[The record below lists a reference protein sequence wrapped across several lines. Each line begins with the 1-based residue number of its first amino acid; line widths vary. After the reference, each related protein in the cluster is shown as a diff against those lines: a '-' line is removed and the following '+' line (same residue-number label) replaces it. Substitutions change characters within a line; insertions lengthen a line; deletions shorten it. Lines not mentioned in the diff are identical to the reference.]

1 MITSNI
7 DSKVE
12 YAITNNIDKS
22 DLNHEAFVYNAKIY
36 NKHIKFVL
44 GTPRFDFLSNNIMY
58 FNIYLAN
65 NGSVI
70 SKIGIYETTN
80 TDYASLLDANGD
92 VDLNKMSEPIIFSF
106 AKPLIMNNYELI
118 DKFET
123 MSNASDFNST
133 DDGSNVSDVESISGD
148 DDDDDNDDDDDDDDT
163 SKKPQKLVSASYDLM
178 EVNSQTKEESD
189 YEMSKYEEDP
199 SHKWI
204 NKYLRSNKYE
214 ILDNEGGGDC
224 FFAVLRDALRS
235 VKIETSVKSIR
246 EKLANEVDEEILATY
261 KEFFGL
267 FYNNMKSIQTQL
279 KEHKKKHYT
288 LKKMILATPDGPDKI
303 KMISDAKSNFD
314 NMSLIS
320 DQNKELE
327 ELTREFEFMKDVET
341 IEDLKKVI
349 MEVGGKY
356 WADNWAV
363 VTLERLYKVKFIVLS
378 QDHFLN
384 GEKELVLQCSEADKK
399 LQAQGIF
406 EPSYYIITDYIKGV
420 HYKLITYDKNIK
432 RGALTFN
439 ELPYRIKEL
448 VLEKCM
454 ERGAGLYVLIPDFKT
469 FANTN
474 GVQTSTI
481 SKTSGYDSLVNTKT
495 PKSQDYS
502 DSIII
507 QIYSK
512 SKHEKVG
519 EGSGESIK
527 PELKTSKNV
536 LELNNKKKY
545 PDWRRKIDNDYLV
558 PNLVIDGNNWAS
570 VKHYMLGSRF
580 KELVDLHSKF
590 MKNGDVGTNSEDALK
605 LYNSNIVKKS
615 VKNVIL
621 NDEEFKKIESGLL
634 EKALYSK
641 FTQNDELREILL
653 LTGDALIN
661 VFKQTKGTSPALEL
675 MKVRKLIGK

>member
-148 DDDDDNDDDDDDDDT
+148 DDDDDDEDDT

-267 FYNNMKSIQTQL
+267 FYNSMKSIQTQL

-314 NMSLIS
+314 NMSSLS

-406 EPSYYIITDYIKGV
+406 EPSYYIMTDYIKGV

-481 SKTSGYDSLVNTKT
+481 SKTSNYDSLVNTKT

-621 NDEEFKKIESGLL
+621 NDEEFKKIESSLL

>member
-12 YAITNNIDKS
+12 YAIINNIDKS
-22 DLNHEAFVYNAKIY
+22 DLNHEAYVYNAKIY

-65 NGSVI
+65 NGSVV
-70 SKIGIYETTN
+70 SKIGIYETNN
-80 TDYASLLDANGD
+80 TDYASLLDSNGD

-106 AKPLIMNNYELI
+106 AKPLIMNNYELV

-133 DDGSNVSDVESISGD
+133 DDGSNISDVESINTSD
-148 DDDDDNDDDDDDDDT
+148 DETDDIGAVNE
-163 SKKPQKLVSASYDLM
+163 KPLKLISESYDLM
-178 EVNSQTKEESD
+178 ELNSQTKEESD
-189 YEMSKYEEDP
+189 YEISKYEEDP

-204 NKYLRSNKYE
+204 NNYLRSNKYE

-235 VKIETSVKSIR
+235 VKIDTTVKSIR
-246 EKLANEVDEEILATY
+246 EKLANEVTEEILATY
-261 KEFFGL
+261 KEFFEL
-267 FYNNMKSIQTQL
+267 FYNSMKTTQTQL
-279 KEHKKKHYT
+279 KEHKKKHLT
-288 LKKMILATPDGPDKI
+288 LKKMITATGDGQDKI
-303 KMISDAKSNFD
+303 KMISDVKSNFD
-314 NMSLIS
+314 KLSSIS

-327 ELTREFEFMKDVET
+327 ELTREFEFMKDVVT
-341 IEDLKKVI
+341 VDDLKKVI

-356 WADNWAV
+356 WADNWAL

-406 EPSYYIITDYIKGV
+406 EPSYYIMTDYIKGV

-432 RGALTFN
+432 RGALSFN

-454 ERGAGLYVLIPDFKT
+454 EKGAGLYVLIPDFKA

-481 SKTSGYDSLVNTKT
+481 SKTSKYDSLVNTKT
-495 PKSQDYS
+495 PKSQDYN

-545 PDWRRKIDNDYLV
+545 PEWRKKLDNDYLV
-558 PNLVIDGNNWAS
+558 SNLIIDGNNWAS

-580 KELVDLHSKF
+580 KELVDLYGKF
-590 MKNGDVGTNSEDALK
+590 MKNGEFGTNTEEALK

-615 VKNVIL
+615 VKTVIL
-621 NDEEFKKIESGLL
+621 NDDEFKKIESSLL

-653 LTGDALIN
+653 LTGEALIN
-661 VFKQTKGTSPALEL
+661 VFKQTKGAIPALEL
-675 MKVRKLIGK
+675 MKVRKLINK

>member
-12 YAITNNIDKS
+12 YAIINNIDKS
-22 DLNHEAFVYNAKIY
+22 DLNHEAYVYNAKIY

-65 NGSVI
+65 NGSVV
-70 SKIGIYETTN
+70 SKIGIYETNN
-80 TDYASLLDANGD
+80 TDYASLLDSNGD

-106 AKPLIMNNYELI
+106 AKPLIMNNYELV

-133 DDGSNVSDVESISGD
+133 DDGSNISDVESINTSD
-148 DDDDDNDDDDDDDDT
+148 DETDDIGAINE
-163 SKKPQKLVSASYDLM
+163 KPLKLISESYDLM
-178 EVNSQTKEESD
+178 ELNSQTKEESD
-189 YEMSKYEEDP
+189 YEISKYEEDP
-199 SHKWI
+199 THKWI
-204 NKYLRSNKYE
+204 NNYLRSNKYD

-235 VKIETSVKSIR
+235 IKIDTTVKSIR
-246 EKLANEVDEEILATY
+246 EKLANEVTEEILATY
-261 KEFFGL
+261 KEFFEL
-267 FYNNMKSIQTQL
+267 FYNSMKTTQTQL
-279 KEHKKKHYT
+279 KEHKKKHLT
-288 LKKMILATPDGPDKI
+288 LKKMITATSDGPDKI
-303 KMISDAKSNFD
+303 KMISDVKSNFD
-314 NMSLIS
+314 KLSSIS

-327 ELTREFEFMKDVET
+327 ELTREFEFMKDVVT
-341 IEDLKKVI
+341 VDDLKKI
-349 MEVGGKY
+349 ISEVGGKY
-356 WADNWAV
+356 WADNWAL

-384 GEKELVLQCSEADKK
+384 GEKELVLQCSEGDKK
-399 LQAQGIF
+399 LLEQGIF
-406 EPSYYIITDYIKGV
+406 EPSYYIMTDYIKGT
-420 HYKLITYDKNIK
+420 HYKLITYDKNTK

-454 ERGAGLYVLIPDFKT
+454 EKGAGLYVLIPDFKA

-474 GVQTSTI
+474 GVQTSTL
-481 SKTSGYDSLVNTKT
+481 SKTSKYDSLVSTKT
-495 PKSQDYS
+495 PKSQDYD

-545 PDWRRKIDNDYLV
+545 PEWRKKIDNDYLV
-558 PNLVIDGNNWAS
+558 SNLVIDGNNWSS

-580 KELVDLHSKF
+580 KELVDLYGKF
-590 MKNGDVGTNSEDALK
+590 MKNGDVGANTEEALK

-615 VKNVIL
+615 VKTVIL
-621 NDEEFKKIESGLL
+621 NDDEFKKIESSLL

-653 LTGDALIN
+653 LTGEALIN
-661 VFKQTKGTSPALEL
+661 VFKQTKGAIQALEL
-675 MKVRKLIGK
+675 MKVRKLINK

>member
-148 DDDDDNDDDDDDDDT
+148 DDDDDDDDDT

-406 EPSYYIITDYIKGV
+406 EPSYYIMTDYIKGV

-481 SKTSGYDSLVNTKT
+481 SKTSNYDSLVNTKT

-590 MKNGDVGTNSEDALK
+590 MKNGDVGTNSDDALK

-621 NDEEFKKIESGLL
+621 NDEEFKKIESSLL

>member
-12 YAITNNIDKS
+12 YAIINNIDKS
-22 DLNHEAFVYNAKIY
+22 DLNHEAYVYNAKIY

-65 NGSVI
+65 NGSVV
-70 SKIGIYETTN
+70 SKIGIYETNN
-80 TDYASLLDANGD
+80 TDYASLLDSNGD

-106 AKPLIMNNYELI
+106 AKPLIMNNYELV

-133 DDGSNVSDVESISGD
+133 DDGSNISDVESINTSD
-148 DDDDDNDDDDDDDDT
+148 DETDDIGAVNE
-163 SKKPQKLVSASYDLM
+163 KPLKLISESYDLM
-178 EVNSQTKEESD
+178 ELNSQTKEESD
-189 YEMSKYEEDP
+189 YEISKYEEDP

-204 NKYLRSNKYE
+204 NNYLRSNKYE

-235 VKIETSVKSIR
+235 VKIDTTVKSIR
-246 EKLANEVDEEILATY
+246 EKLANEVTEEILATY
-261 KEFFGL
+261 KEFFEL
-267 FYNNMKSIQTQL
+267 FYNSMKTTQTQL
-279 KEHKKKHYT
+279 KEHKKKHLT
-288 LKKMILATPDGPDKI
+288 LKKMITATGDGQDKI
-303 KMISDAKSNFD
+303 KMISDVKSNFD
-314 NMSLIS
+314 KLSSIS

-327 ELTREFEFMKDVET
+327 ELTREFEFMKDVVT
-341 IEDLKKVI
+341 VDDLKKVI

-356 WADNWAV
+356 WADNWAL

-406 EPSYYIITDYIKGV
+406 EPSYYIMTDYIKGV

-432 RGALTFN
+432 RGALSFN

-454 ERGAGLYVLIPDFKT
+454 EKGAGLYVLIPDFKT
-469 FANTN
+469 FANIN

-481 SKTSGYDSLVNTKT
+481 SKTSKYDSLVTTKT
-495 PKSQDYS
+495 PKSQDYN

-545 PDWRRKIDNDYLV
+545 PEWRKKLDNDYLV
-558 PNLVIDGNNWAS
+558 SNLIIDGNNWAS

-580 KELVDLHSKF
+580 KELVDLYGKF
-590 MKNGDVGTNSEDALK
+590 MKNGEFGTNTEEALK

-615 VKNVIL
+615 VKTVIL
-621 NDEEFKKIESGLL
+621 NDDEFKKIESSLL

-653 LTGDALIN
+653 LTGEALIN
-661 VFKQTKGTSPALEL
+661 VFKQTKGAIPALEL
-675 MKVRKLIGK
+675 MKVRKLINK

>member
-22 DLNHEAFVYNAKIY
+22 DINHEAFVYNAKIY

-133 DDGSNVSDVESISGD
+133 DDGSNISDVESISGD
-148 DDDDDNDDDDDDDDT
+148 DDDEDDA
-163 SKKPQKLVSASYDLM
+163 SKKSQKLVSASYDLM

-189 YEMSKYEEDP
+189 YEINKYEEDP

-224 FFAVLRDALRS
+224 FFAVLRDALKS

-246 EKLANEVDEEILATY
+246 EKLASEVDEEILATY

-288 LKKMILATPDGPDKI
+288 LKKMITATADGPDKM
-303 KMISDAKSNFD
+303 KMISDVKSNFD

-406 EPSYYIITDYIKGV
+406 EPSYYIMTDYIKGV

-481 SKTSGYDSLVNTKT
+481 SKTSSYDSLVNTKT

-580 KELVDLHSKF
+580 KELVDLYSKF
-590 MKNGDVGTNSEDALK
+590 MKNGDVGTNSDDALK

-621 NDEEFKKIESGLL
+621 NDEEFKKIESSLL

-641 FTQNDELREILL
+641 FTQNDEVREILL

-661 VFKQTKGTSPALEL
+661 VFKQTKGASPALEL

>member
-22 DLNHEAFVYNAKIY
+22 DINHEAFVYNAKIY

-133 DDGSNVSDVESISGD
+133 DDGSNISDVESISGD
-148 DDDDDNDDDDDDDDT
+148 DDDDDDNEDNNNDA
-163 SKKPQKLVSASYDLM
+163 SKKPQKLISASYDLM

-189 YEMSKYEEDP
+189 YEINKYEEDP

-224 FFAVLRDALRS
+224 FFAVLRDALKS
-235 VKIETSVKSIR
+235 VKIYTSVKSIR
-246 EKLANEVDEEILATY
+246 EKLASEVDEEILATY
-261 KEFFGL
+261 KEFFRL

-288 LKKMILATPDGPDKI
+288 LKKMITATADGPDKM
-303 KMISDAKSNFD
+303 KMISDVKSNFD

-406 EPSYYIITDYIKGV
+406 EPSYYIMTDYIKGV

-481 SKTSGYDSLVNTKT
+481 SKTSSYDSLVNTKT

-580 KELVDLHSKF
+580 KELVDLYSKF
-590 MKNGDVGTNSEDALK
+590 MKNGDVGTNSDDALK

-615 VKNVIL
+615 IKNVIL
-621 NDEEFKKIESGLL
+621 NDEEFKKIESSLL

-661 VFKQTKGTSPALEL
+661 VFKQTKGASPALEL